1 MYNVL
6 SDKRVNP
13 DVDLRVVT
21 WDSSQTMSLG
31 TGQIISNDL
40 GNTQISERVFGNSIT
55 KIKCYF

>member
-1 MYNVL
+1 M
-6 SDKRVNP
+6 RVNP

-55 KIKCYF
+55 QTAMHRCLDLKLS